1 MELYECINFLLE
13 TTRNSV
19 HAYFK
24 GKLAPFDVTPIQ
36 YALLKCLWKTN
47 MQPPSQLA
55 QTLKIDASTTT
66 GVVERLE
73 RKNLVERVYSKT
85 DRRSVHVCLTPSG
98 AALQNGVEAAILEAN
113 KEVLSEFSEEEAIL
127 FKKMCL
133 RARDT
138 ATRKKEAN

>member
-36 YALLKCLWKTN
+36 YALLKCLWKAD

-55 QTLKIDASTTT
+55 QALKIDASTTT

-73 RKNLVERVYSKT
+73 RKSLVERVYSKT
-85 DRRSVHVCLTPSG
+85 DRRSIHVCLTPSG
-98 AALQNGVEAAILEAN
+98 AALQKGVEAAILEAN
-113 KEVLSEFSEEEAIL
+113 REVLSDFSDEEAIL
-127 FKKMCL
+127 FKKMCIL
-133 RARDT
+133 ARDT
-138 ATRKKEAN
+138 ATRKKDAT

>member
-36 YALLKCLWKTN
+36 YALLKCLWKTD
-47 MQPPSQLA
+47 MQTPSQLA

-85 DRRSVHVCLTPSG
+85 DRRSVHVCLTASG
-98 AALQNGVEAAILEAN
+98 AALQKGVEAAILEAN
-113 KEVLSEFSEEEAIL
+113 KEVLSDFSDEEAIL
-127 FKKMCL
+127 FKKMCIL
-133 RARDT
+133 ARDT
-138 ATRKKEAN
+138 ATRKKDAV

>member
-36 YALLKCLWKTN
+36 YALLKCLWKTD
-47 MQPPSQLA
+47 MQTPSQLA

-85 DRRSVHVCLTPSG
+85 DRRSVHVCLTASG
-98 AALQNGVEAAILEAN
+98 AALQKGVEAAILEAN
-113 KEVLSEFSEEEAIL
+113 KEVLSDFSDEEAIL
-127 FKKMCL
+127 FKKMCML
-133 RARDT
+133 ARDT
-138 ATRKKEAN
+138 ATRKKDAV